1 VARPVADPDY
11 TATAGLDQARALD
24 AGTGVQA
31 LRTAAV
37 VRLLHNALRGDEACD
52 ADIADLGVQAAGGCA
67 DTPRFP

>member
-1 VARPVADPDY
+1 
-11 TATAGLDQARALD
+11 
-24 AGTGVQA
+24 
-31 LRTAAV
+31 V